1 VNLLVDI
8 GNTRLKWAV
17 CSESSL
23 AVGTPI
29 DHADID
35 SHRLAQFWQTLAQ
48 PDYVAIACVAAHEIS
63 DTVQTVSQ
71 TLWPFVRILKAQSEA
86 ERLGVRSAYPEP
98 QKLGV
103 DRWLGMVAAY
113 HHYRKALC
121 VVGCGTAI
129 TLDMVDASGQ
139 HLGGLIAPGLR
150 LMREA
155 LVQGT
160 ANLQPVTGEHP
171 FGLASFT
178 DAAIANGTLAAACG
192 LVELALNSQTDV
204 FQLIL
209 TGGDASQI
217 ASQLPKTATIEPD
230 LVLRGLALN
239 LLRL

>member
-1 VNLLVDI
+1 MNLLVDI

-17 CSESSL
+17 CSESGL
-23 AVGTPI
+23 VVGAPI
-29 DHADID
+29 NYADID
-35 SHRLAQFWQTLAQ
+35 SHRLAQLWQTLAR
-48 PDYVAIACVAAHEIS
+48 PDYVAIACVATHEIS

-71 TLWPFVRILKAQSEA
+71 TLWPFVRVLKAQSEA
-86 ERLGVRSAYPEP
+86 ERLGVKNAYPEP

-121 VVGCGTAI
+121 VVACGTAI

-150 LMREA
+150 LMRDA

-160 ANLQPVTGEHP
+160 ANLQLVVGTYP

-192 LVELALNSQTDV
+192 FIEFALNSQTDV

-209 TGGDASQI
+209 TGGD

-230 LVLRGLALN
+230 LVLRGLALI
-239 LLRL
+239 LPKP